1 MSVFKQ
7 NVNLGVNELW
17 HNAYRDYEPY
27 RDPMR
32 STNVREFTRDT
43 TLDVKPTPFVE
54 VVPVAKEPFV
64 LDTRLSGGNEKNRTS
79 T

>member
-7 NVNLGVNELW
+7 SVNLGVNELW

-43 TLDVKPTPFVE
+43 TLDRKP
-54 VVPVAKEPFV
+54 EPFV
-64 LDTRLSGGNEKNRTS
+64 KLGGNEKNRTS

>member
-17 HNAYRDYEPY
+17 HNAYKDYEPY

-32 STNVREFTRDT
+32 STNTPEFTRDT
-43 TLDVKPTPFVE
+43 TLDRKP
-54 VVPVAKEPFV
+54 EPFV
-64 LDTRLSGGNEKNRTS
+64 KDGGNEKNRTS

>member
-17 HNAYRDYEPY
+17 AVAYKDFEPY
-27 RDPMR
+27 EDRLR

-43 TLDVKPTPFVE
+43 HLDRKPEPFVE
-54 VVPVAKEPFV
+54 
-64 LDTRLSGGNEKNRTS
+64 LCGNEKNRTS